1 MTTPDFVDVV
11 QKELAEHDWSVS
23 KLAKRAGIDSS
34 YLGRVLRRER
44 TIGTD
49 ACRAVAKALGK
60 NENEYLALAGL
71 AAPPPP
77 HSTERDRLVARIDQM
92 NDEQVT
98 LLARIAEA
106 IAAEQMLESLHGR
119 KTKPEPKHS
128 RA

>member
-11 QKELAEHDWSVS
+11 QKELEEHDWSVS

-60 NENEYLALAGL
+60 SENEYLALAGL
-71 AAPPPP
+71 AAPPPAP
-77 HSTERDRLVARIDQM
+77 STERDQLVALIDQM
-92 NDEQVT
+92 DSDQVK
-98 LLARIAEA
+98 LLARMAEA
-106 IAAEQMLESLHGR
+106 LAAEQMLESMHGR
-119 KTKPEPKHS
+119 TKKTEPKHS